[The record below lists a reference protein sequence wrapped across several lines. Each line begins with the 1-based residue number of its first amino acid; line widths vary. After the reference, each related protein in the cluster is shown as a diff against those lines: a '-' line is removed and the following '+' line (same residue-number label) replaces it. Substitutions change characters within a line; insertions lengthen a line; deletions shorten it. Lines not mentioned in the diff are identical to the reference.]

1 MNNEGCFPPSSSSQQ
16 LIPAA
21 PLGLHA
27 PTAASARFTCCS
39 PSQPPPPALAPA
51 PHLHSVAH
59 VVQHAVVDG
68 LADVAHRPL
77 GVGGSDDLVRAGGVF
92 VGRQDPDFPPGHL
105 LFVDVH
111 RLRAR
116 GDSAG
121 W

>member
-16 LIPAA
+16 LHWGFMLQLLHLPGLRAA
-21 PLGLHA
+21 LHL
-27 PTAASARFTCCS
+27 S
-39 PSQPPPPALAPA
+39 PPPPALAPA